1 MEVKNY
7 SKVYRTLHWLIAI
20 SFMLLLFTIFLRLTW
35 LNKFN
40 VAPIIQEFLLETGQS
55 LTDDQALTLAK
66 KIRAPM
72 WAWHIYFGYAL
83 VGLYTIRLLLP
94 AFGIM
99 KFQNPM
105 QKNIPKVMKFQRW
118 IYLFFYVF
126 VVVSLI
132 TGLIIELGPKQYK
145 KPMEEIHELGIY
157 YLLAFIVIHFGG
169 VLISEF
175 TNDKGII
182 SRIVSGKPSNSV
194 KDKQEV

>member
-55 LTDDQALTLAK
+55 LTADQALTLAK

-105 QKNIPKVMKFQRW
+105 QKNITKVMKFQRW